1 MRRGRHQPEVA
12 YCGILRHNIPHR
24 LQEGFVIAHV
34 PSPQS
39 SPDVT
44 PPRNRIGRV
53 RPVRATLLNAGTA
66 DALPDV
72 LPDAA
77 LGGLS
82 GTLANTFSWRA
93 AIAHEL
99 NQPLTALMI
108 YLQTMRG
115 ASRCPGPVSKTALLD
130 ETLLDKAM
138 QEATRAAQIL
148 QRMRALADARAPERV
163 PVDLGAAVRAAITR
177 VRAGRKQT
185 SIITC
190 TQHTPLPT
198 ITADPVHIEQILVNL
213 VRNAD
218 EAATAHAPRNGVP
231 RVTVHVSS
239 GIEGAAIA
247 VSDNGPGLTD
257 DALARLFRPYASTK
271 RGGLGL
277 GLAIARRLARLHGG
291 DIAIDPGRAGGGAT
305 FTLLLPREDPALHDD
320 RQMNHEGDS
329 R

>member
-1 MRRGRHQPEVA
+1 MQA
-12 YCGILRHNIPHR
+12 
-24 LQEGFVIAHV
+24 GFVIAHV

-39 SPDVT
+39 SPDVAQA
-44 PPRNRIGRV
+44 RNRIGRV
-53 RPVRATLLNAGTA
+53 RLERAALLKAGMA
-66 DALPDV
+66 DAFPDV

-77 LGGLS
+77 SGAFP

-93 AIAHEL
+93 AIAHES

-115 ASRCPGPVSKTALLD
+115 AARRPGPVSKTALLD

-148 QRMRALADARAPERV
+148 QGCALSPTRARPSAFRSISEPRSERPSRACAPGANKPRSSRARKKTA
-163 PVDLGAAVRAAITR
+163 
-177 VRAGRKQT
+177 
-185 SIITC
+185 
-190 TQHTPLPT
+190 QHTPLPT
-198 ITADPVHIEQILVNL
+198 VTADPVHIEQILVNL

-239 GIEGAAIA
+239 GVEGAAIA

-291 DIAIDPGRAGGGAT
+291 DIAIDPGRAGDGAT
-305 FTLLLPREDPALHDD
+305 FTLLLPCERPGL
-320 RQMNHEGDS
+320 S
-329 R
+329 RRLPDE

>member
-1 MRRGRHQPEVA
+1 M
-12 YCGILRHNIPHR
+12 
-24 LQEGFVIAHV
+24 
-34 PSPQS
+34 
-39 SPDVT
+39 
-44 PPRNRIGRV
+44 
-53 RPVRATLLNAGTA
+53 A
-66 DALPDV
+66 DGLPDV
-72 LPDAA
+72 PPDAA
-77 LGGLS
+77 SGAFP

-115 ASRCPGPVSKTALLD
+115 AARRPGPVSKTALLD

-163 PVDLGAAVRAAITR
+163 PVDLGAAIRAAIAR
-177 VRAGRKQT
+177 VRDGRKQT

-190 TQHTPLPT
+190 KQGSPCTQRSPLPT

-305 FTLLLPREDPALHDD
+305 FTLLLPCGDPAFHNDC
-320 RQMNHEGDS
+320 QMNHEGDS
-329 R
+329 K